1 MKTKIIFSIALISA
15 LVFAGYSCNKEN
27 KMMGNN
33 KMSELTLTAQQ
44 TTISARGTTTITASI
59 SNIKQCCNMKYY
71 WTATAGTLSENG
83 TEATY
88 TAPENTTQCTI
99 TCTAKD
105 GCGMISQSKS
115 IVITV
120 R

>member
-1 MKTKIIFSIALISA
+1 MKTKNILSAALISA
-15 LVFAGYSCNKEN
+15 LVFAGTSCMK
-27 KMMGNN
+27 KNN
-33 KMSELTLTAQQ
+33 NSSTKAELSLSAQQ
-44 TTISARGTTTITASI
+44 TTISAKGTTAITASV
-59 SNIKQCCNMKYY
+59 SNVKQCCNMKYY

-83 TEATY
+83 AEATY
-88 TAPENTTQCTI
+88 TAPENITQCTI

-105 GCGMISQSKS
+105 GCGIISQSKS

>member
-1 MKTKIIFSIALISA
+1 MNTTSSA
-15 LVFAGYSCNKEN
+15 
-27 KMMGNN
+27 
-33 KMSELTLTAQQ
+33 ELSLSAQQ
-44 TTISARGTTTITASI
+44 TTVSARGTTAITASV
-59 SNIKQCCNMKYY
+59 SNVKSCCTMKYY

-83 TEATY
+83 AEATY
-88 TAPENTTQCTI
+88 TAPENATQCTI

-105 GCGMISQSKS
+105 NCGMISQSKS